1 MVVIKNTCRMH
12 EVSTGHKRISF
23 DMELSGEIEL
33 PLKTKMLVEYDTEL
47 KTITI
52 KEL

>member
-1 MVVIKNTCRMH
+1 MH
-12 EVSTGHKRISF
+12 QVPTGHKRISF
-23 DMELSGEIEL
+23 DSGFSEDIKL

-47 KTITI
+47 KIITI